1 MHLITGMII
10 AALAGR
16 TKNKKDL
23 QKIPYQNTGPLRIAH
38 VLPGRVRFIVPDLRE
53 LDERVLAG
61 IDQLQNLKE
70 IDQVTVNVISGS
82 VLINFNEEKL
92 DPVLLFSVVARL
104 MGLEK
109 QLEERSHPLL
119 LEELNAFGN
128 SLNRAVYDE
137 TFGLIDL
144 RTVAIAAL
152 LMIGGRQVLREK
164 WASIPS
170 GVTLVWWAF
179 NLLNRKN
186 GAG

>member
-1 MHLITGMII
+1 MHIITGMVL

-16 TKNKKDL
+16 TQNKTDL
-23 QKIPYQNTGPLRIAH
+23 RKIPYQNTGPLRIAH

-119 LEELNAFGN
+119 LEELTAFGN

-137 TFGLIDL
+137 TFGLLISE
-144 RTVAIAAL
+144 RWQL
-152 LMIGGRQVLREK
+152 LHC
-164 WASIPS
+164 
-170 GVTLVWWAF
+170 
-179 NLLNRKN
+179 
-186 GAG
+186 